1 MTTVYVGNLDVNATV
16 RDLHYEFDRY
26 GRISDIW
33 IARNPPGFAF
43 IDFEDDRDARDAVRD
58 MDGRTIRD
66 KRIRV
71 EISRRGRMGR
81 TPGTSGGAG
90 GRASASGG
98 GGGRGGDYRVRV
110 VGLPRGVGWRELK
123 DFIKTVVDPSFA
135 DVVSGEAG
143 VVDFSSSRDRDLALA
158 RLDGASFQGV
168 SVSLLPVG
176 ERGGAAGGGG
186 GERERVYRE
195 RSRSRSRSRGGN
207 NYRSRSR
214 DRGGYY

>member
-1 MTTVYVGNLDVNATV
+1 
-16 RDLHYEFDRY
+16 
-26 GRISDIW
+26 
-33 IARNPPGFAF
+33 
-43 IDFEDDRDARDAVRD
+43 

-135 DVVSGEAG
+135 DVVSGEGLPPTLPYPSCCCHCLTVIVTVTVSLSVSLWCVVWPAG

-195 RSRSRSRSRGGN
+195 RSRSRSRSRG
-207 NYRSRSR
+207 
-214 DRGGYY
+214 